1 MTTGLTTKVRCV
13 KIQLSPLTF
22 ISMEIQGLSK
32 REQGRSLFLARLN
45 IHKVH
50 KNVKKKTLK
59 ESIATLE
66 ESIFI
71 AKQEGNTKLL
81 RALELSLKALKKKLL
96 SKI

>member
-1 MTTGLTTKVRCV
+1 MTILLIHLVRCV
-13 KIQLSPLTF
+13 RIYLEPINF
-22 ISMEIQGLSK
+22 NSMEITGSQRG
-32 REQGRSLFLARLN
+32 EQGRSLFLARLS